1 MTSLAQRSL
10 AASRPARSTLP
21 AIAAAEVRQR
31 HLRLVHSARDI
42 RPAPSAAVRTTKR
55 VGAMLA
61 VAAAMALVFGA
72 L

>member
-10 AASRPARSTLP
+10 AASRPARSTRP
-21 AIAAAEVRQR
+21 AIAAAEARQR
-31 HLRLVHSARDI
+31 HLRLVHSVRDI
-42 RPAPSAAVRTTKR
+42 RPVAKTTTRVAV
-55 VGAMLA
+55 MLA